1 MDIPIPVCI
10 AQASATYQIAQEKIA
25 AVIAQG
31 LPAGTVKNYR
41 VGPMA
46 IPTQWLPIFERMG
59 ISVHAIVN
67 DPCQN
72 IIAGTWI
79 MAYTMQYPAWQR
91 NQARVHPKY
100 FSTSLKQR
108 RQRLAPMIQQIASQT
123 GTPAALIHAVASV
136 ESGYQEH
143 VVSKAGAVGVMQ
155 LMPKTAAMLGVNP
168 WRVEENILGGARY
181 LGQLIQQFSG
191 DLRLVLAAYNAGP
204 SAVTKHGYRIPPF
217 SETQAYVPKVL
228 AMYASFSKN

>member
-25 AVIAQG
+25 AVIAHG
-31 LPAGTVKNYR
+31 LPAGAVKDNR
-41 VGPMA
+41 IGPMA
-46 IPTQWLPIFERMG
+46 IPIQWLPIFEKMG
-59 ISVHAIVN
+59 ISTKAVVN
-67 DPCQN
+67 DACQN
-72 IIAGTWI
+72 IIAGTWV
-79 MAYTMQYPAWQR
+79 MAYTMQYTVWQNSLPSLHKR
-91 NQARVHPKY
+91 Y
-100 FSTSLKQR
+100 FSASLIKR
-108 RQRLAPMIQQIASQT
+108 RQRLAPIIQEAALHT

-136 ESGYQEH
+136 ESGYQEQ

-217 SETQAYVPKVL
+217 SETQVYVPRVL
-228 AMYASFSKN
+228 AMYEVLLRE